1 MKNML
6 PLSRE
11 TLRSASIT
19 CVVLFAAISVVTHA
33 AGQSTKS
40 DEFNKLKRIDTK
52 IMVQPRISQKFKQ
65 SNTNSSSC
73 AHSSNNAKPNNNL
86 AAIVEPKACSSVQGC
101 NELIANCI
109 SAGGVFYPDGHD
121 PDSGAPSSGTC
132 VTSSC

>member
-6 PLSRE
+6 PLSRK

-19 CVVLFAAISVVTHA
+19 CVVLFAAMSVVTH
-33 AGQSTKS
+33 
-40 DEFNKLKRIDTK
+40 EFNKLKRIDTK

-86 AAIVEPKACSSVQGC
+86 AAIVGPKACSSVQGC